1 MKINIEDAE
10 ANFLS
15 IVQSLVDK
23 KEDVVYIS
31 KDGKMVAQL
40 TLINQG
46 TSKRVGAAKEEMKDF
61 DISLEEFNNIPID
74 FN

>member
-1 MKINIEDAE
+1 MKVNIEDAE

-40 TLINQG
+40 ALINQG
-46 TSKRVGAAKEEMKDF
+46 TSKRVGVAKEEMKDF

-74 FN
+74 FD